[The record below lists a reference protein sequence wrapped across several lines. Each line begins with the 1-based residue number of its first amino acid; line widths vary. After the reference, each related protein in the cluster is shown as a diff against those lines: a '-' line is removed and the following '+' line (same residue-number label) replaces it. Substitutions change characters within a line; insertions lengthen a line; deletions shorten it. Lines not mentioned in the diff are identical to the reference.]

1 MSRDRGQLLIRI
13 MKPSFYP
20 PRLNLFLVRPVQF
33 VAPCL
38 ARWLYQL
45 EVAVSPQDLEKIRSL
60 TNHRLIFLPNHPTFH
75 DPIVMFLLSARLGQP
90 FYYLAAHELLSSSL
104 GGFLQRIGV
113 YSIRRGLVDRPSIA
127 QTLAL
132 LKMPGCRLVVF
143 PEGGCSF
150 QNDTVMPFRAG
161 AVQIAFQALQKI
173 DKQGEAPPDLYA
185 LPVSIKYRYT
195 QDMSEVIN
203 QTLTRLEQA
212 LSLPATSSP
221 YERLRAIAERVLVK
235 VEQDY
240 GLYTPELA
248 HTPWEQRISRLRNHV
263 LEKCEQ
269 QLGIASH
276 PQEMVRERA
285 YKIEYALKTKADELE
300 FAESSQDLEQKPP
313 SNEQQLRNEH
323 ANYALIDKS
332 VKRLLNFDAIY
343 DGYVASNPTPERFL
357 DTLIRLE
364 REMFWID
371 QPPPKG
377 FRQARVKIGEPVN
390 LKDFLTDY
398 QQERAPIVKA
408 VMLKIQQAVQENLDK
423 LNQE

>member
-1 MSRDRGQLLIRI
+1 MSRDRGLFLIRI

-20 PRLNLFLVRPVQF
+20 PRLNPFLVRPVQF

-45 EVAVSPQDLEKIRSL
+45 ELAVSPHDVEKIRSL
-60 TNHRLIFLPNHPTFH
+60 TDHRLIFLPNHLTFH

-132 LKMPGCRLVVF
+132 LKMPKCRLVVF

-161 AVQIAFQALQKI
+161 AVQIAFQAFQKI

-195 QDMSEVIN
+195 QDMSGVIN

-212 LSLPATSSP
+212 LNLPATSSP
-221 YERLRAIAERVLVK
+221 YERLRAIAEQVLVK

-240 GLYTPELA
+240 GLHTPELA
-248 HTPWEQRISRLRNHV
+248 QIPWEQRISRLRNHV

-300 FAESSQDLEQKPP
+300 FADSQDLEHKPP
-313 SNEQQLRNEH
+313 SNEQQPSNEH
-323 ANYALIDKS
+323 ANYAVIEKS

-364 REMFWID
+364 REVFWID

-408 VMLKIQQAVQENLDK
+408 VMLKIQQAVQENLDE
-423 LNQE
+423 LNQD

>member
-1 MSRDRGQLLIRI
+1 MSRDRGRLLIRI

-20 PRLNLFLVRPVQF
+20 PRLNPFLVRPVQF

-45 EVAVSPQDLEKIRSL
+45 ELVVSSDDLEKIRSL
-60 TNHRLIFLPNHPTFH
+60 TNHRLLLLPNHPTFH
-75 DPIVMFLLSARLGQP
+75 DPIVMFLLCARLGQP

-132 LKMPGCRLVVF
+132 LKTPECRLVVF

-150 QNDTVMPFRAG
+150 QNDTVMPFRVG

-173 DKQGEAPPDLYA
+173 DKQGEAPPNLYA

-203 QTLTRLEQA
+203 QTLIRLEQGLN
-212 LSLPATSSP
+212 LSATSSP

-240 GLYTPELA
+240 GLYTPEVA
-248 HTPWEQRISRLRNHV
+248 QTPWEQRISRLRNHV

-285 YKIEYALKTKADELE
+285 YKIEYVLKTKADELE
-300 FAESSQDLEQKPP
+300 LAESSQDMEQNP
-313 SNEQQLRNEH
+313 SNEQQPSNEH

-364 REMFWID
+364 REVFWID

-377 FRQARVKIGEPVN
+377 FRQARVKIGEPIN

-398 QQERAPIVKA
+398 QQERAPVVKA
-408 VMLKIQQAVQENLDK
+408 VMLKIQQAVQENLDE

>member
-1 MSRDRGQLLIRI
+1 MSRDRGWLIRI

-20 PRLNLFLVRPVQF
+20 PRLNPFLVRPVQF

-45 EVAVSPQDLEKIRSL
+45 ELVVSSDDLEKIRSL
-60 TNHRLIFLPNHPTFH
+60 TDYRLIFLPNHPTFH

-132 LKMPGCRLVVF
+132 LKTPGCRLVVF

-150 QNDTVMPFRAG
+150 QNDTVMPFRVG

-173 DKQGEAPPDLYA
+173 HKQGDAAPALYA

-212 LSLPATSSP
+212 LNLPATSSS
-221 YERLRAIAERVLVK
+221 YERLRAIAEQVLVK

-240 GLYTPELA
+240 KL
-248 HTPWEQRISRLRNHV
+248 HTSEVAQIPWEQRISRLRNHV

-269 QLGIASH
+269 QLKIASH

-285 YKIEYALKTKADELE
+285 YRIEYALKTKADELE
-300 FAESSQDLEQKPP
+300 LADSQHIEQNLP
-313 SNEQQLRNEH
+313 SNEQQLSKEH
-323 ANYALIDKS
+323 ADYTLIDKS

-343 DGYVASNPTPERFL
+343 DGYVASKPTPERFL

-364 REMFWID
+364 REVFWID

-377 FRQARVKIGEPVN
+377 FRQARVKIGEPIN

-398 QQERAPIVKA
+398 QQERAPIVKT
-408 VMLKIQQAVQENLDK
+408 VMLKIQQAVQENLDE